1 MMKKLFFMY
10 WIGTVSLLF
19 AGTVVIASENTY
31 WVWAALVFAVIGVL
45 VWFVSSRRTKKMEEM
60 YRQMLEKQQ
69 EIEQSQTLFLV
80 SISENI
86 HDIVA
91 KNYEDTAYVPD
102 VAGEKAK
109 SIQKEKR
116 RKLLDVTNDLIE
128 FLRLKSKKVEIIH
141 EKFNLNNV
149 LNEVSGSVCSQFKGS
164 DVELIFDID
173 SNIPRYLI
181 GDARNLERTLQNLLE
196 YVLSEVDSGEVT
208 LEIAMFGNYEE
219 QIELQFRLSDKGQ
232 GLSEAQ
238 MEALFIPTYDEE
250 SQTYSGL
257 GLFVAKSLIEMMQGV
272 LVVDS
277 VVGKGT
283 TFTLTL
289 PFEMLDPSNRRNYRL
304 PEKVLTAKKVFI
316 VDRSYNSGL
325 AIKKM
330 FAYFRHDVKVV
341 TKEEFL
347 EKKHD
352 LSPYDIVVL
361 DESLF
366 NPRTVAYLDQLKKQ
380 KAFRVIALNTLLQ
393 KDEEEKY
400 SELVDKVL
408 SKPANQERVFELIIN
423 LFTPQRVQKSKE
435 EEKGHNAYGLTH
447 RGEIQEAPHISQQ
460 SFRDF
465 SGKRL
470 LIVEDDRINQKVLT
484 NILKVSGME
493 IAIANN
499 GREAV
504 DMVKESL
511 KPFDLV
517 LMDINMPVM
526 DGYVA
531 TQMIRLESEYDTL
544 PIVAFTA
551 LALESEREKI
561 FNSGMNAY
569 LTKPINIGKLYT
581 VFKMYMPGSGAQKQR
596 VQDHQVI
603 ASDVLDIHKGIRYAN
618 DNEGFYMEIL
628 QEFLDAYGNSGD
640 LFAKLVREHRYEQ
653 VKMLCLD
660 MKGLT
665 GSIGATQM
673 YQLIAKIHQKV
684 IYHQEEML
692 TEYIDA
698 YEKELG
704 RLKSEIER
712 YLSR

>member
-1 MMKKLFFMY
+1 MKKPFFMY
-10 WIGTVSLLF
+10 WTGGVSMLF
-19 AGTVVIASENTY
+19 AGTVTTVQKDTY
-31 WVWAALVFAVIGVL
+31 WVWIALLLALFGVL
-45 VWFVSSRRTKKMEEM
+45 VWFVSLRRTKKMEEM
-60 YRQMLEKQQ
+60 YRQMLDKQQ
-69 EIEQSQTLFLV
+69 EIEQSQALFLA

-86 HDIVA
+86 HDIVT
-91 KNYEDTAYVPD
+91 KNYQDTAYVPD
-102 VAGEKAK
+102 VAGGKAK
-109 SIQKEKR
+109 SIEKEKR

-164 DVELIFDID
+164 KVELIFDID

-257 GLFVAKSLIEMMQGV
+257 GLFVAKSLIEMMEGA

-277 VVGKGT
+277 VAGKGT
-283 TFTLTL
+283 TFTITL
-289 PFEMLDPSNRRNYRL
+289 PFEMLDPGNRRNYRL
-304 PEKVLTAKKVFI
+304 PEKVLTVKKVFI

-341 TKEEFL
+341 PKEEFL
-347 EKKHD
+347 GKKHN
-352 LSPYDIVVL
+352 LTPYDIVVL

-366 NPRTVAYLDQLKKQ
+366 NPRMVAYLEQLKKQ
-380 KAFRVIALNTLLQ
+380 KALKVIALNALLQ

-400 SELVDKVL
+400 SELVDRVL

-423 LFTPQRVQKSKE
+423 LFTPQRIQKSKE
-435 EEKGHNAYGLTH
+435 EEKSHNAYGLTH
-447 RGEIQEAPHISQQ
+447 RGEIQEAPHITQQ
-460 SFRDF
+460 SFREF

-470 LIVEDDRINQKVLT
+470 LIVEDDTINQKVLT

-504 DMVKESL
+504 NMVKESL
-511 KPFDLV
+511 KAFDLV

-531 TQMIRLESEYDTL
+531 TQMIRLESEYDNL

-569 LTKPINIGKLYT
+569 LTKPLNIGKLYT
-581 VFKMYMPGSGAQKQR
+581 VFKMYMPGSRAQQQR
-596 VQDHQVI
+596 MQEYKVVD
-603 ASDVLDIHKGIRYAN
+603 SNVLDIDNGISYAN
-618 DNEGFYMEIL
+618 GNEGFYMEIL
-628 QEFLDAYGNSGD
+628 KEFLDAYGNSGE
-640 LFAKLVREHRYEQ
+640 LFARLVHEHRYEQ
-653 VKMLCLD
+653 LKMLCLD

-692 TEYIDA
+692 TEYIDV

-704 RLKSEIER
+704 RLESEIER
-712 YLSR
+712 YLSH

>member
-1 MMKKLFFMY
+1 MKKLFIMY
-10 WIGTVSLLF
+10 GIGTVSLLF
-19 AGTVVIASENTY
+19 AETVSIAPKDTY
-31 WVWAALVFAVIGVL
+31 WIWIALVFAAFGVL
-45 VWFVSSRRTKKMEEM
+45 IWFVSSRRTRKMEEM

-69 EIEQSQTLFLV
+69 EIEQSQALFLA

-91 KNYEDTAYVPD
+91 KNYQDTAYVPD

-109 SIQKEKR
+109 AIQKEKR

-128 FLRLKSKKVEIIH
+128 FLRLKSKKVEITH

-181 GDARNLERTLQNLLE
+181 GDARNLERTLHNLLE

-238 MEALFIPTYDEE
+238 KESLFVPTYDEE

-257 GLFVAKSLIEMMQGV
+257 GLFVAKSLIEMMQGA

-347 EKKHD
+347 GKKHN
-352 LSPYDIVVL
+352 LIPYDIVIL

-366 NPRTVAYLDQLKKQ
+366 NPRTVAYLEQLKKQ
-380 KAFRVIALNTLLQ
+380 KALKVIALNALLQ
-393 KDEEEKY
+393 KNEEEKY
-400 SELVDKVL
+400 PELVDRVL
-408 SKPANQERVFELIIN
+408 SKPANQERIFELIIN
-423 LFTPQRVQKSKE
+423 LFTPQRIEKSKE
-435 EEKGHNAYGLTH
+435 EAKNHNAYGLTH
-447 RGEIQEAPHISQQ
+447 RGEIQEAPHITQQ

-470 LIVEDDRINQKVLT
+470 LIVEDDTINQKVLT

-493 IAIANN
+493 ISIANN

-504 DMVKESL
+504 NMVKESM

-531 TQMIRLESEYDTL
+531 TQMIRLESEYDNL

-569 LTKPINIGKLYT
+569 LTKPLNIGKLYT
-581 VFKMYMPGSGAQKQR
+581 VFKMYMPGSSAQQQR
-596 VQDHQVI
+596 MQEDKVVNR
-603 ASDVLDIHKGIRYAN
+603 SVLDIDKGIGYAN
-618 DNEGFYMEIL
+618 GNEGFYMEIL
-628 QEFLDAYGNSGD
+628 KEFLDAYGNSGE
-640 LFAKLVREHRYEQ
+640 LFAKLVHEHRYEQ
-653 VKMLCLD
+653 VKILCLD
-660 MKGLT
+660 IKGLT
-665 GSIGATQM
+665 GSIGAIQM

-692 TEYIDA
+692 SEYIDA

-704 RLKSEIER
+704 RLESEIER
-712 YLSR
+712 YLSH

>member
-1 MMKKLFFMY
+1 MKKLFIMY
-10 WIGTVSLLF
+10 GIGTVSLLF
-19 AGTVVIASENTY
+19 AETVAIAPKDTY
-31 WVWAALVFAVIGVL
+31 WIWIALVFAAFGVL
-45 VWFVSSRRTKKMEEM
+45 IWFVSSRRTQKMEEM

-69 EIEQSQTLFLV
+69 EIEQSQALFLA

-91 KNYEDTAYVPD
+91 KNYQDTVYVPD

-109 SIQKEKR
+109 TIQKEKR

-128 FLRLKSKKVEIIH
+128 FLRLKSKKVEITH

-181 GDARNLERTLQNLLE
+181 GDARNLERTLHNLLE

-238 MEALFIPTYDEE
+238 KESLFVPTYDEE

-257 GLFVAKSLIEMMQGV
+257 GLFVAKSLIEMMQGA

-347 EKKHD
+347 GKKHN
-352 LSPYDIVVL
+352 LIPYDIVIL

-366 NPRTVAYLDQLKKQ
+366 NPRTVAYLEQLKKQ
-380 KAFRVIALNTLLQ
+380 KALKVIALNALLQ
-393 KDEEEKY
+393 KNEEEKY
-400 SELVDKVL
+400 PELVDRVL
-408 SKPANQERVFELIIN
+408 SKPANQERIFELIIN
-423 LFTPQRVQKSKE
+423 LFTPQRIEKSKE
-435 EEKGHNAYGLTH
+435 EAKNHNAYGLTH
-447 RGEIQEAPHISQQ
+447 RGEVQEAPHITQQ

-470 LIVEDDRINQKVLT
+470 LIVEDDTINQKVLT

-493 IAIANN
+493 ISIANN

-504 DMVKESL
+504 NMVKESM

-531 TQMIRLESEYDTL
+531 TQMIRLESEYDKL

-569 LTKPINIGKLYT
+569 LTKPLNIGKLYT
-581 VFKMYMPGSGAQKQR
+581 VFKMYMPGSSAQQQR
-596 VQDHQVI
+596 MQEDKVVNR
-603 ASDVLDIHKGIRYAN
+603 SVLDIDKGIGYAN
-618 DNEGFYMEIL
+618 GNEGFYMEIL
-628 QEFLDAYGNSGD
+628 KEFLDAYGNSGE
-640 LFAKLVREHRYEQ
+640 LFAKLVHEHRYEQ
-653 VKMLCLD
+653 LKMLCLD
-660 MKGLT
+660 IKGLT
-665 GSIGATQM
+665 GSIGAIQM

-692 TEYIDA
+692 SEYIDA

-704 RLKSEIER
+704 RLESEIER
-712 YLSR
+712 YLSH

>member
-1 MMKKLFFMY
+1 MKKLFIIY
-10 WIGTVSLLF
+10 CAGAATLLF
-19 AGTVVIASENTY
+19 AGTAVTAPQDTF
-31 WVWAALVFAVIGVL
+31 WVWVALFSLAVIGVL
-45 VWFVSSRRTKKMEEM
+45 ILFISSRHTKKIEAMH
-60 YRQMLEKQQ
+60 QAMLEKQK
-69 EIEQSQTLFLV
+69 EIEQSQTLFLAN
-80 SISENI
+80 ISENI
-86 HDIVA
+86 HEIIA
-91 KNYEDTAYVPD
+91 KNYQDTAFIPD
-102 VAGEKAK
+102 AGEE
-109 SIQKEKR
+109 SGESLQKEKR
-116 RKLLDVTNDLIE
+116 RKLVDVTNDLIE
-128 FLRLKSKKVEIIH
+128 FLRLKSKKVEITH

-149 LNEVSGSVCSQFKGS
+149 LNEVSGSVCSQFKGNEA
-164 DVELIFDID
+164 ELIFDID

-181 GDARNLERTLQNLLE
+181 GDARNLEKTLHNLLE

-219 QIELQFRLSDKGQ
+219 QIELQFKLSDRGQ

-238 MEALFIPTYDEE
+238 MESLFIPAYDEE
-250 SQTYSGL
+250 SKTYSGL
-257 GLFVAKSLIEMMQGV
+257 GLFVAKSLIEMMQGE

-316 VDRSYNSGL
+316 VDRNYNSAL

-347 EKKHD
+347 GKMYN
-352 LSPYDIVVL
+352 LTPYDIIVL

-366 NPRTVAYLDQLKKQ
+366 KPRTVEYLEKLKKE
-380 KAFRVIALNTLLQ
+380 KELKVIVLNALLQ
-393 KDEEEKY
+393 KGEEEKH
-400 SELVDKVL
+400 SEVIDRVL

-423 LFTPQRVQKSKE
+423 LFTPQRVPRSKE
-435 EEKGHNAYGLTH
+435 EETRHDSFGLTY
-447 RGEIQEAPHISQQ
+447 RSEIQEAPHITQQ
-460 SFRDF
+460 SFSEF

-470 LIVEDDRINQKVLT
+470 LIVEDDIINQKVLT

-504 DMVKESL
+504 TMVKESL
-511 KPFDLV
+511 EPFDLV

-569 LTKPINIGKLYT
+569 LTKPLNIGKLYT
-581 VFKMYMPGSGAQKQR
+581 VFKMYMQGSGAQQQR
-596 VQDHQVI
+596 TQEHKVI
-603 ASDVLDIHKGIRYAN
+603 DSNVLNIDKGIGYAN
-618 DNEGFYMEIL
+618 GNEGFYMEIL
-628 QEFLDAYGNSGD
+628 KEFLDAYGNSGE

-692 TEYIDA
+692 SEYIEA
-698 YEKELG
+698 YGKDLD
-704 RLKSEIER
+704 RLKEEIDR
-712 YLSR
+712 YLSL

>member
-1 MMKKLFFMY
+1 MKKLFIMY
-10 WIGTVSLLF
+10 GIGTVSLLF
-19 AGTVVIASENTY
+19 AETVAIAPKDTY
-31 WVWAALVFAVIGVL
+31 WIWIALVFAAFGVL
-45 VWFVSSRRTKKMEEM
+45 IWFVSSRRTQKMEEM

-69 EIEQSQTLFLV
+69 EIEQSQALFLA

-91 KNYEDTAYVPD
+91 KNYQDTAYVPD

-109 SIQKEKR
+109 TIQKEKR

-128 FLRLKSKKVEIIH
+128 FLRLKSKKVEITH

-181 GDARNLERTLQNLLE
+181 GDARNLERTLHNLLE

-238 MEALFIPTYDEE
+238 KESLFVPTYDEE

-257 GLFVAKSLIEMMQGV
+257 GLFVAKSLIEMMQGA

-347 EKKHD
+347 GKKHN
-352 LSPYDIVVL
+352 LTPYDIVIL

-366 NPRTVAYLDQLKKQ
+366 NPRTVAYLEQLKKQ
-380 KAFRVIALNTLLQ
+380 KALKVIALNALLQ
-393 KDEEEKY
+393 KNEEEKY
-400 SELVDKVL
+400 PELVDRVL

-423 LFTPQRVQKSKE
+423 LFTPQRIEKSKE
-435 EEKGHNAYGLTH
+435 EAKSHNAYGLTH
-447 RGEIQEAPHISQQ
+447 RSEIQEAPHITQQ

-470 LIVEDDRINQKVLT
+470 LIVEDDTINQKVLT

-504 DMVKESL
+504 NMVKESL
-511 KPFDLV
+511 EPFDLV

-531 TQMIRLESEYDTL
+531 TQMIRLESEYDNL

-569 LTKPINIGKLYT
+569 LTKPLNIGKLYT
-581 VFKMYMPGSGAQKQR
+581 VFKMYMPGSSAQQQR
-596 VQDHQVI
+596 VQSYKVVD
-603 ASDVLDIHKGIRYAN
+603 SNVLDIDKGIGYAN
-618 DNEGFYMEIL
+618 GNEGFYMEIL
-628 QEFLDAYGNSGD
+628 KEFLDAYGNSGE
-640 LFAKLVREHRYEQ
+640 LFAKLVHEHRYEQ
-653 VKMLCLD
+653 LKMLCLD
-660 MKGLT
+660 IKGLT
-665 GSIGATQM
+665 GSIGAIQM
-673 YQLIAKIHQKV
+673 YQLIAKVHQKV

-692 TEYIDA
+692 SEYIDA

-704 RLKSEIER
+704 RLESEIER
-712 YLSR
+712 YLSH